1 MKPNTYVKIV
11 SSGIANPVE
20 ELEAFI
26 QGEEIMPLQEDESVE
41 VRSSAFN
48 EGNIIIFRN
57 RKSREVL
64 SVIHT
69 PHTVYIQ
76 EQNKTI
82 STHRPYSSFLF
93 GMDDERKL
101 SWTDVITFGKNSGNE
116 MLAVLLRDEIRGLAE
131 RQQFGNATML
141 SGIITKT
148 IANSFKRKQMKD
160 FEYLKDDYSP
170 SGNAVMGFV
179 IFQIILLTGMTI
191 FFYNFDLQRGDW
203 HSRSTSSSLLRQ
215 LHVPR
220 YSINRLVS

>member
-1 MKPNTYVKIV
+1 MVKKNDV
-11 SSGIANPVE
+11 
-20 ELEAFI
+20 
-26 QGEEIMPLQEDESVE
+26 
-41 VRSSAFN
+41 
-48 EGNIIIFRN
+48 II
-57 RKSREVL
+57 
-64 SVIHT
+64 
-69 PHTVYIQ
+69 
-76 EQNKTI
+76 
-82 STHRPYSSFLF
+82 LF

-170 SGNAVMGFV
+170 SGNAIMGFV

-191 FFYNFDLQRGDW
+191 FFCSHELQHGKYTTFLWKDKIMGQKIYIQQKVRFAK
-203 HSRSTSSSLLRQ
+203 
-215 LHVPR
+215 
-220 YSINRLVS
+220 